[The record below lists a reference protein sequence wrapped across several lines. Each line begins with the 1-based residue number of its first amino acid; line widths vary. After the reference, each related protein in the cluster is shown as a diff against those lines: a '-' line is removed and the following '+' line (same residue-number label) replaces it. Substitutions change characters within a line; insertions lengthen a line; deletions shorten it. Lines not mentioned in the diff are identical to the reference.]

1 MSNAE
6 FGSLIFELCLLLT
19 TAHLLGWLF
28 GRMRQPPVVGEILAG
43 VLLGPSILGHFA
55 PAISKAIFAS
65 GSGTAPPSGHGTVL
79 SFLYNLGL
87 LLLMFVSAAETPGFF
102 TPHDRRAAAPLWRVV
117 TGLPFLLVLPP

>member
-6 FGSLIFELCLLLT
+6 FGSLIFELFLLLT

-43 VLLGPSILGHFA
+43 VLLGPSILGHLA

-65 GSGTAPPSGHGTVL
+65 GSGTAPPSDHGTVL
-79 SFLYNLGL
+79 SFLSNPGL
-87 LLLMFVSAAETPGFF
+87 LLLRLPSGPETRGIF
-102 TPHDRRAAAPLWRVV
+102 TP
-117 TGLPFLLVLPP
+117 